1 MKKKITKV
9 EAKNNNN
16 NNKRG
21 NKMQQMGTINPKV
34 DL

>member
-9 EAKNNNN
+9 EANNNN

>member
-9 EAKNNNN
+9 EAKNNN